1 MATAI
6 ELLQTAAANAA
17 ARLAELDTVAVSE
30 RARMSYTDG
39 GQTYGWNEYRAAL
52 LAQIRDTGAAVESL
66 AKAAQIVA
74 GPYTIRSGS
83 VRG

>member
-1 MATAI
+1 VATAL

-17 ARLAELDTVAVSE
+17 ARLAELDAVSVAT
-30 RARMSYTDG
+30 RADMTYTDG
-39 GQTYGWNEYRAAL
+39 QQTYGWNEYRAAL

-74 GPYTIRSGS
+74 GPYTIRAGA